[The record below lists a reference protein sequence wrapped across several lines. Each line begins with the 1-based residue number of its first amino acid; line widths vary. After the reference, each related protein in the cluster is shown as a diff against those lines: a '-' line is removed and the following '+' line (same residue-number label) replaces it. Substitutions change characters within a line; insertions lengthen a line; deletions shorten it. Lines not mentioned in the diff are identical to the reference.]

1 MDQVCNNML
10 NVVQAMAERQAA
22 KQPAQTQEKKD
33 SFQNQIKQAAGQSS
47 ETETKVEAAA
57 PDQAQENQVQ
67 EGQTVTAEDP
77 KELERRMALAAMAA
91 MQNPVVPVETDV
103 PQETPDFSNSGLI
116 PVEYAGFTVILP
128 RGLSLEDLESRDWT
142 PGESGLPQWAE
153 DIKKAGGEV
162 SFTRMTEEQKE
173 MFQRTDLESG
183 NVIQRGTGA
192 EQESDLQDT
201 PEEGMPEAPV
211 FQDVR
216 EIPVKVGEAPAAA
229 ETREIP
235 VEDQITPKLT
245 EALRAGD
252 TRVEIQLAPENLG
265 KVTVEVT
272 LHEDGAL
279 HVVLH
284 AENSQTRGL
293 LERSADNLMAMLGRE
308 ARQEVQVE
316 VPRQQESQQ
325 QNFYDGRQG
334 HEHQSRQQQ
343 QQRQERQG
351 GEDFLH
357 QLRLGLVPGD
367 GE

>member
-10 NVVQAMAERQAA
+10 NVMQAMAERQAA
-22 KQPAQTQEKKD
+22 KQPVQTQEKKD

-47 ETETKVEAAA
+47 ETETKAEAAA
-57 PDQAQENQVQ
+57 PDQVQEDQVQENQVQ
-67 EGQTVTAEDP
+67 EGQTVTVGDP
-77 KELERRMALAAMAA
+77 KELERQMALAALAV
-91 MQNPVVPVETDV
+91 MQNPVVPVEQVTAPEETAV
-103 PQETPDFSNSGLI
+103 AEVSGVEIVTETAETSVVTAPETAEIVPEEGVEQPVEQLPQEQAK
-116 PVEYAGFTVILP
+116 PVEAET
-128 RGLSLEDLESRDWT
+128 
-142 PGESGLPQWAE
+142 QAAE
-153 DIKKAGGEV
+153 DA
-162 SFTRMTEEQKE
+162 
-173 MFQRTDLESG
+173 
-183 NVIQRGTGA
+183 GA
-192 EQESDLQDT
+192 ELEVKVTTGETGEAGQEADTQDA

-325 QNFYDGRQG
+325 QNFYDGQQG

-343 QQRQERQG
+343 QHRQERQG

-357 QLRLGLVPGD
+357 QLRLGLIPGD

>member
-10 NVVQAMAERQAA
+10 NVMQAMAERQAA
-22 KQPAQTQEKKD
+22 KQPVQTQEKKD

-47 ETETKVEAAA
+47 ETETKAEAAA
-57 PDQAQENQVQ
+57 PDQVQEDQVQENQVQ
-67 EGQTVTAEDP
+67 EGQTVTVGDP
-77 KELERRMALAAMAA
+77 KELERQMALAALAV
-91 MQNPVVPVETDV
+91 MQNPVVPVEQVTAPEETAV
-103 PQETPDFSNSGLI
+103 AEVSGVEIVTETAETSVVTAPETAEIVPEEGVEQPVEQLPQEQAK
-116 PVEYAGFTVILP
+116 PVEAET
-128 RGLSLEDLESRDWT
+128 
-142 PGESGLPQWAE
+142 QAAE
-153 DIKKAGGEV
+153 DA
-162 SFTRMTEEQKE
+162 
-173 MFQRTDLESG
+173 
-183 NVIQRGTGA
+183 GA
-192 EQESDLQDT
+192 ELEVKVTTGETGEAGQEADTQDA

-211 FQDVR
+211 FQDER
-216 EIPVKVGEAPAAA
+216 QTPVKVGEAPAAA

-325 QNFYDGRQG
+325 QNFYDGQQG
-334 HEHQSRQQQ
+334 HEHQSRRQQQ
-343 QQRQERQG
+343 HRQERPG
-351 GEDFLH
+351 GEDVLH
-357 QLRLGLVPGD
+357 QLRLGLIPGD

>member
-22 KQPAQTQEKKD
+22 KQPVQTQEKKD

-47 ETETKVEAAA
+47 ETETKAEAAA
-57 PDQAQENQVQ
+57 PDQVQENQVQ
-67 EGQTVTAEDP
+67 EGQTVTVGDP
-77 KELERRMALAAMAA
+77 KELERQMALAALAA
-91 MQNPVVPVETDV
+91 LAVMQNPVVPVEQVTAPEETAV
-103 PQETPDFSNSGLI
+103 AEVSGVEIVTETAETSVVTAPETAEIVPEEGVEQPVEQLPQEQAK
-116 PVEYAGFTVILP
+116 PVEAET
-128 RGLSLEDLESRDWT
+128 
-142 PGESGLPQWAE
+142 QAAE
-153 DIKKAGGEV
+153 DA
-162 SFTRMTEEQKE
+162 
-173 MFQRTDLESG
+173 
-183 NVIQRGTGA
+183 GA
-192 EQESDLQDT
+192 ELEVKVTTGETGEAGQEADT
-201 PEEGMPEAPV
+201 QEGMPEAPV

-325 QNFYDGRQG
+325 QNFYDGQQG
-334 HEHQSRQQQ
+334 HEHQSRRQQQ
-343 QQRQERQG
+343 HRQERQG

-357 QLRLGLVPGD
+357 QLRLGLIPGD